1 MATYTQDRLAQEQ
14 KRRENYDILYKNKS
28 ARDSSAK
35 REEPDTYVQDEAY
48 LKRSADDYKNNKGYF
63 SYDPFAAHKVEQKA
77 PQTTTSAARMPSS
90 LSPSREPVYSA
101 PVEPEYRAPVNAQ
114 RAQEKTVAA
123 TPRRIRRIEESE
135 QDNFEPAYDMA
146 PAKAA
151 SKSRLVK
158 KNSYDYEEENAV
170 SLSTNM
176 KVVLAL
182 VASIVIIAFTVI
194 FVNSALLN
202 TLEAETNAAFAA
214 YTQMAEQSADLV
226 DAIVQATSADAAA
239 NYAASVGMIL
249 G

>member
-1 MATYTQDRLAQEQ
+1 
-14 KRRENYDILYKNKS
+14 
-28 ARDSSAK
+28 
-35 REEPDTYVQDEAY
+35 
-48 LKRSADDYKNNKGYF
+48 
-63 SYDPFAAHKVEQKA
+63 
-77 PQTTTSAARMPSS
+77 
-90 LSPSREPVYSA
+90 
-101 PVEPEYRAPVNAQ
+101 
-114 RAQEKTVAA
+114 
-123 TPRRIRRIEESE
+123 
-135 QDNFEPAYDMA
+135 MA

-151 SKSRLVK
+151 SKSKLVK